1 MTAIRRLG
9 LACSL
14 ALALLPASAAAA
26 DPPRPVIAAATRIL
40 QHATLITKPGLYTLG
55 SDFAVGAGEKAIVV
69 QADDVTIDLGGRTL
83 SGPGGPGTVGIEVD
97 GARNVGIRNGSL
109 VSFGVGVLLQNVVNA
124 RLEGLRIDGE
134 DLGGAP
140 PNIEI
145 GILLIDSRGV
155 VVTDNQITETFLGI
169 FVRGAGSGG
178 NRIAGNTLAGG
189 EHGQLGICYNPAPG
203 ASAGGPSG
211 DLVYANLV
219 SRFQTGIALSADSR
233 SNVLR
238 ENTLATFATGVAD
251 ASAGGN
257 ALVDNVTSKLAP

>member
-14 ALALLPASAAAA
+14 ALALLPASAVAAG
-26 DPPRPVIAAATRIL
+26 PPRPVVAAASRTL
-40 QHATLITKPGLYTLG
+40 QHATVITKPGLYTVG

-69 QADDVTIDLGGRTL
+69 QADHVTIDLGGRTL

-97 GARNVGIRNGSL
+97 GVRNVGIRNGSL
-109 VSFGVGVLLQNVVNA
+109 ADFGVGVLLQGVVNA
-124 RLEGLRIDGE
+124 RVEGLRIDGE
-134 DLGGAP
+134 DLGGTP

-155 VVTDNQITETFLGI
+155 VVTDNQVTETFLGV

-178 NRIAGNTLAGG
+178 NRIAGNTLVGG
-189 EHGQLGICYNPAPG
+189 DNGQLGICYNPAPG
-203 ASAGGPSG
+203 ASSGGPSG

-219 SRFQTGIALSADSR
+219 SRFKVGISMSTDSR
-233 SNVLR
+233 ANAVR
-238 ENTLATFATGVAD
+238 ENTLAAFVTGFAE
-251 ASAGGN
+251 ASPGSNEA
-257 ALVDNVTSKLAP
+257 VDNVITKPAP